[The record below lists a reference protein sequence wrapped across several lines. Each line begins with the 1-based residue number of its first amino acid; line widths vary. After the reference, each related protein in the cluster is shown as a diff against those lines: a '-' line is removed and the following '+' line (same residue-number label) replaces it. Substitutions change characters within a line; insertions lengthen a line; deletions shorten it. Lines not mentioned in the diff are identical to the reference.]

1 MDLMCE
7 AAQFHVSRVL
17 TGLDVVLN
25 EVILISLF
33 QLNLLSSKVVIIL
46 QSLRHHSSLLIRRIL
61 FDPSTMLSSN
71 VIFRYNFFSV
81 SLSH

>member
-1 MDLMCE
+1 MDLVCE
-7 AAQFHVSRVL
+7 AAEFHVSRVL
-17 TGLDVVLN
+17 AGLDVVLN
-25 EVILISLF
+25 KVILISLF
-33 QLNLLSSKVVIIL
+33 QLNLLSGKIVFVL
-46 QSLRHHSSLLIRRIL
+46 KPLRHNSSLLIRRIL